1 MSRARVINVGIG
13 RGVLCA
19 QDHASTLHSC
29 GKTAGRK
36 GARCVEPSRKT
47 SKLSAGRTHFL
58 FFFLMPPL
66 ELETAARGAI
76 VVAGVGHAACWGQES
91 GIANGWRA

>member
-1 MSRARVINVGIG
+1 M
-13 RGVLCA
+13 
-19 QDHASTLHSC
+19 
-29 GKTAGRK
+29 
-36 GARCVEPSRKT
+36 EPSRKT

-76 VVAGVGHAACWGQES
+76 VVAGVGHAACRGQES
-91 GIANGWRA
+91 GIANGWRAEEVQEER